1 MRWIIDG
8 NNVMGS
14 RPDGWWNDRPKAQRK
29 LAQRMARWC
38 RTHPDQVSL
47 IFDGVPDASV
57 AVIGGGNLT
66 VGFARRLG
74 TDAADDRI
82 VELVEEYFV
91 DPELTVVTSDL
102 GLIARLP
109 PGVSVQGSSS
119 FRRMLDDY

>member
-38 RTHPDQVSL
+38 RTHPDPVSL

-57 AVIGGGNLT
+57 TVIGGGNLT